1 MVGTIE
7 PTGHDETFGQRSHT
21 SYAPDGL
28 VVEPDFFPPLFS
40 TRFFNFTFFFQDGLA
55 PGAHELVVTNL
66 NGTGSV
72 GPMVFWLDYFQ
83 VEGGG
88 ADAVEAVAVASG
100 TGTTAAA
107 AVEAGRGT
115 RQRRHPHHGSRRAS
129 LTIPQRTAG
138 GSIARRTPCT
148 TGAC

>member
-21 SYAPDGL
+21 SYALDGL

-66 NGTGSV
+66 NGTGSI

-88 ADAVEAVAVASG
+88 AG
-100 TGTTAAA
+100 GA
-107 AVEAGRGT
+107 AVKVPATPLAVREGAVL
-115 RQRRHPHHGSRRAS
+115 SRRAEES
-129 LTIPQRTAG
+129 SERECG
-138 GSIARRTPCT
+138 RTP
-148 TGAC
+148 